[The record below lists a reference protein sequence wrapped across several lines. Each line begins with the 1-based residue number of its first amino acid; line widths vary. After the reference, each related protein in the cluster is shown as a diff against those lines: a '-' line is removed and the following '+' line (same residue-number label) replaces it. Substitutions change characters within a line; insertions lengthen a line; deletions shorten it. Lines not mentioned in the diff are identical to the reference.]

1 MYWHSTAEDHG
12 TIAKNSLIEC
22 LRLLVFDR
30 NNVPRFIN
38 RFWMLD
44 SFASSHKK
52 RFSESFSIKLFFAGA
67 FVRMPFFPKPL
78 LNDSKSGSE
87 WINASS
93 SGERNNIPR
102 HSSSTYNNPKNI
114 NPKLQTWW
122 TICFLDLLI
131 WQDPVELRA
140 VALVAWMPTKDVSV
154 FEDTYPSEAPNS
166 TFIRGTMLNPCWAKI
181 VASKLTDA
189 FSRTCTPCVFFCY
202 ELIRILNFKCGQI
215 SISSINKM
223 YDTGRNYFLFRC

>member
-1 MYWHSTAEDHG
+1 
-12 TIAKNSLIEC
+12 
-22 LRLLVFDR
+22 
-30 NNVPRFIN
+30 
-38 RFWMLD
+38 
-44 SFASSHKK
+44 
-52 RFSESFSIKLFFAGA
+52 
-67 FVRMPFFPKPL
+67 
-78 LNDSKSGSE
+78 
-87 WINASS
+87 
-93 SGERNNIPR
+93 
-102 HSSSTYNNPKNI
+102 
-114 NPKLQTWW
+114 
-122 TICFLDLLI
+122 LLI

-215 SISSINKM
+215 SISSIKKT
-223 YDTGRNYFLFRC
+223 YDTGRNYFAYRIFHADFDFGWSCATSNAQELDEIQSSRD